1 MTSENNPVAPAAT
14 LDPGARMNGAIRR
27 FRALGL
33 HEYALAGVVVL
44 LVVIGAVINDRF
56 LTTSNIL
63 TVLTQASVVG
73 VVSMGMTFVITTGGI
88 DLSVG
93 SVLAASAIAGGT
105 LAESLT
111 GMDGIGFVVGA
122 LAFGLLLGVVNATA
136 VTIGRVV
143 PFIATLAMFLAA
155 RGIALWMSDQSP
167 ISVLN
172 NDLVRWFGSGRLVGI
187 PVPVVVFALVT
198 VVSWVLLNRTAY
210 GRHVVAVGGNREAA
224 RISGIRVNRI
234 VFSVYAISGLFTGI
248 AAVLLSGRLASA
260 SPVSG
265 NLLELDSIAAV
276 VIGGT
281 SLAGGKGTI
290 AGTTLGVLTFALIFN
305 LLNLL
310 NLPAEIQQII
320 KGAIIVLAVALQRRE
335 HG

>member
-1 MTSENNPVAPAAT
+1 MTSTESVAETTGTTTAKPLDT
-14 LDPGARMNGAIRR
+14 LRKVELRE
-27 FRALGL
+27 FALL
-33 HEYALAGVVVL
+33 GVVVL
-44 LVVIGAVINDRF
+44 LIVAGTLINDRF
-56 LTTSNIL
+56 LTSSNML

-73 VVSMGMTFVITTGGI
+73 VVSVGMTFVITTAGI

-93 SVLAASAIAGGT
+93 AMLAAASIAGGT
-105 LAESLT
+105 VAESLT
-111 GMDGIGFVVGA
+111 GAEGIGFLAGA
-122 LAFGLLLGVVNATA
+122 LLFGALLGAVNATA
-136 VTIGRVV
+136 ITLGRVV

-155 RGIALWMSDQSP
+155 RGIALWMSGQAP
-167 ISVLN
+167 ISTLD
-172 NDLVRWFGSGRLVGI
+172 NDLVRWFGSGDVFGLPA
-187 PVPVVVFALVT
+187 PVLVFAVVT
-198 VVSWVLLNRTAY
+198 AIGWVVLNRTRY
-210 GRHVVAVGGNREAA
+210 GRYVVAVGGNREAA
-224 RISGIRVNRI
+224 RISGIRVDRI
-234 VFSVYAISGLFTGI
+234 VFSVYVISGLCTGI

-290 AGTTLGVLTFALIFN
+290 TGTTLGVLTFALIFN

-310 NLPAEIQQII
+310 NLPVEIQQIV

-335 HG
+335 A